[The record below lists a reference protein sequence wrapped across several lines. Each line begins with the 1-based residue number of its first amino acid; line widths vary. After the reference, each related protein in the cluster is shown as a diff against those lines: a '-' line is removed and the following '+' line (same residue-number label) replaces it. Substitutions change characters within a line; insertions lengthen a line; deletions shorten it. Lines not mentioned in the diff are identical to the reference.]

1 MLDEGQARAGVL
13 AAVSVS
19 LIWGLSFVAASMVLR
34 TLSPV
39 TLATL
44 RFILATLL
52 FAPILLSNALKG
64 TSPNTSDLKEMALLG
79 FLSISLYFWL
89 QYTGVK
95 YAGAGISAI
104 LVVGFIPILTGVA
117 SSLLLHETMGR
128 GRLLGAATGF
138 LGVAMITLPKL
149 TAVNVDTGFLFGV
162 ACLLGNAVCWS
173 LYSTLSRRLMQ
184 RIGRPAY
191 VTSHVTLF
199 GALFLIPL
207 SVTSDWGALGAL
219 SPSQWLSVLYL
230 AVVCSGGGYL
240 LWNFALSRMESVR
253 AAIWLYLEP
262 VAAFVGE
269 AVILGT
275 LPDAVTVAG
284 GVFVLLGAIVTSYT
298 KR

>member
-1 MLDEGQARAGVL
+1 MLDEGQTRAGVL

-19 LIWGLSFVAASMVLR
+19 LIWGLSFVAASMVLK

-64 TSPNTSDLKEMALLG
+64 TSPNFSDLKEMALLG

-95 YAGAGISAI
+95 YAGAGVSAL

-117 SSLLLHETMGR
+117 SSMLLHETMGR
-128 GRLLGAATGF
+128 RKLLGAATGF
-138 LGVAMITLPKL
+138 LGVAIITLPKL
-149 TAVNVDTGFLFGV
+149 TAMNVDTGFLFGV

-184 RIGRPAY
+184 RTGRPAY

-207 SVTSDWGALGAL
+207 SVTSDWAALGAL
-219 SPSQWLSVLYL
+219 TSNQWLSVLYL

-240 LWNFALSRMESVR
+240 LWNFALSRLESVR

-275 LPDAVTVAG
+275 LPDAVTAAG
-284 GVFVLLGAIVTSYT
+284 GVLVLLGAVVTSLT
-298 KR
+298 KK

>member
-1 MLDEGQARAGVL
+1 MDERQTRAGVL
-13 AAVSVS
+13 AAVAVS
-19 LIWGLSFVAASMVLR
+19 LVWGLSFVAASMVLK

-39 TLATL
+39 TLAML
-44 RFILATLL
+44 RFTLATLL

-64 TSPNTSDLKEMALLG
+64 TSPNFSDLKEMALLG

-95 YAGAGISAI
+95 YAGAGVSAI

-117 SSLLLHETMGR
+117 SSILLQEIMGR
-128 GRLLGAATGF
+128 RKLIGAVTGF
-138 LGVAMITLPKL
+138 LGVAMITISKL

-173 LYSTLSRRLMQ
+173 LYSTLTRRLMQ

-199 GALFLIPL
+199 GALFLVPL

-240 LWNFALSRMESVR
+240 LWNFALSRLESVR

-275 LPDAVTVAG
+275 LPDAVTAAG
-284 GVFVLLGAIVTSYT
+284 GVLVLLGAVVTSLT
-298 KR
+298 KK